1 MIRDQICV
9 MLCRRRRR
17 GAAGGPEGIGLL
29 SPSGEILR
37 RAWIQSGKDI
47 RAKKLPPPTLNKFVN
62 CVSYYTY
69 YPTYAVP
76 DQNVSM
82 HDLDVNF
89 LRTFA
94 NSAPW
99 SLSLFDFL
107 HRQISLSV
115 SMHWKENE
123 GTLPTFLCFCFVGY
137 LVLNDGLEEFFVV
150 YRKYSFV
157 CSFYRIVSC

>member
-115 SMHWKENE
+115 SMH
-123 GTLPTFLCFCFVGY
+123 
-137 LVLNDGLEEFFVV
+137 
-150 YRKYSFV
+150 
-157 CSFYRIVSC
+157 